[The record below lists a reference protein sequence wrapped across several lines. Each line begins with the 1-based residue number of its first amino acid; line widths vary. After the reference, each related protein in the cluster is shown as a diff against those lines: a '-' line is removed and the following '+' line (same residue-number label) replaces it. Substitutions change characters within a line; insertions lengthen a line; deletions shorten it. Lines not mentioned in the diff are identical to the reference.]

1 MIRTIINRFAYQ
13 MRSVLLILLLL
24 SVLGATGCSN
34 FLSQRNASHSTLK
47 PIALPETANRFQVIY
62 EHGETLNTGG
72 FTILRDN
79 KTGVE
84 YLIVTGLNGAPSV
97 TELKT
102 KP

>member
-1 MIRTIINRFAYQ
+1 MVFF
-13 MRSVLLILLLL
+13 LI
-24 SVLGATGCSN
+24 VTATTGCTN
-34 FLSQRNASHSTLK
+34 FLSRRDAAHRALQ
-47 PIALPETANRFQVIY
+47 PIALPETAQRFQIIY